1 MECRFPQADKVNGK
15 GKAGR
20 GIGSHTD
27 YGLLVIAGQ
36 DDVGGLFIRPPTLG
50 EEIKNWEKSAAGLNE
65 DDDKWHYIM
74 PADGV
79 LTVFP
84 GLSLPFSSHA
94 FSNIQILPYSKL
106 LYILTYLNRGYDAIP
121 HLILSTLHAT

>member
-1 MECRFPQADKVNGK
+1 MDRVNGK

-36 DDVGGLFIRPPTLG
+36 DDVGGLFVRPPIQG

-65 DDDKWHYIM
+65 NDDKWHYV
-74 PADGV
+74 PPVDGV

-84 GLSLPFSSHA
+84 GSFPFYFA
-94 FSNIQILPYSKL
+94 QLGL
-106 LYILTYLNRGYDAIP
+106 DVYDIIAYT
-121 HLILSTLHAT
+121 HE

>member
-1 MECRFPQADKVNGK
+1 MMDGIIWEFWGKFAVNVACNEILFLQTCQHRFPQIDRVNGK
-15 GKAGR
+15 GKAGQ

-27 YGLLVIAGQ
+27 YGLIVIAGQ

-65 DDDKWHYIM
+65 NDDKWHYIL
-74 PADGV
+74 PTDGV

-84 GLSLPFSSHA
+84 GLSLFCSATLSQVSKSS
-94 FSNIQILPYSKL
+94 
-106 LYILTYLNRGYDAIP
+106 
-121 HLILSTLHAT
+121 